1 MNLKLFSRKLSKGI
15 LLLPLLLIAMG
26 GTSVFAPSKTVGLI
40 VSYDIRGGGSPSSQ
54 PDFAYYQNGIL
65 RHITLS
71 RYPKTSTVIV
81 DLNTTWITQNP
92 LAGQTQDEQWSVAEN
107 KGVAV
112 ANATL
117 TIIYF
122 HQLAES
128 VSYKTLYG
136 DSRGNRIG
144 PTLTVFQYGG
154 LNTTTLTIAP
164 TLVWVDDNTSW
175 SVETSLFGSSAME
188 RWWYAGSINGTIS
201 SPGSLIFYYS
211 HQFPLLM
218 TVDPVDISSTY
229 PTIRWENASSSVEIL
244 ANVTRVGYTF
254 QRWIGIGS
262 GSYSGA
268 DNPAHVT
275 VNGLIKETAYFKSSV
290 EIVIVTINGTQS
302 VLLDGAALT
311 LNSSAII
318 VPWYVNST
326 HTINAL
332 PGSACGLKI
341 GPMNICEWQFKGW
354 YSQDGTLISNSNPL
368 QLTAEKTKT
377 IVGVWEKS
385 YLTLEILSVC
395 LAVIAA
401 VILLLVR
408 KSRKRSHHS
417 PNAPTIVPDRQSHEL
432 QYVWGTCTDVG
443 RVRSN
448 NEDSVL
454 AMEILSSI
462 DSRSVS
468 NVLCAIA
475 DGVGGNQKGEVASK
489 LALQILAAKVSTSM
503 IGRTKTELR
512 EILKSAIEEAN
523 EAVVTYGM
531 EHSESEGMA
540 TTIVAALVHQNTVS
554 VAHVGDSRAY
564 LINRGEIKQLTKDDS
579 QVQELVD
586 ERKLTPEQAR
596 HFPARN
602 IITKAVG
609 AAADIE
615 VSTSSLFLAP
625 GDRILLCSDGL
636 WEAVTDTEI
645 QRIVFDLPTPQLA
658 CNKLV
663 SLANERYGKDNVSVV
678 IVEIQ
683 KKIMRK

>member
-1 MNLKLFSRKLSKGI
+1 MNLKLFRREFSSGI
-15 LLLPLLLIAMG
+15 LLLPLLLIAL
-26 GTSVFAPSKTVGLI
+26 SEPAVLAPSKTVGLV
-40 VSYDIRGGGSPSSQ
+40 VSYDIHGGGSPSSR

-71 RYPKTSTVIV
+71 RYPTTSTVIV
-81 DLNTTWITQNP
+81 DLNTTWTTQNP

-136 DSRGNRIG
+136 DSRSNKIG
-144 PTLTVFQYGG
+144 PTLTVVQYGG
-154 LNTTTLTIAP
+154 LNTTTLTI
-164 TLVWVDDNTSW
+164 TSGLVWVDYNTSW
-175 SVETSLFGSSAME
+175 SVETSLTGSSSME
-188 RWWYAGSINGTIS
+188 RWWYADSINGTIS
-201 SPGSLIFYYS
+201 SPGSLICYYT
-211 HQFPLLM
+211 HQFPLLI
-218 TVDPVDISSTY
+218 TVDPVDISPAY
-229 PTIRWENASSSVEIL
+229 PRIQWENATANVEIL
-244 ANVTRVGYTF
+244 ANVTRSGYTF
-254 QRWIGIGS
+254 QSWNGVGP

-290 EIVIVTINGTQS
+290 NIVILTNNGTQS
-302 VLLDGAALT
+302 ISLDGTALT
-311 LNSSAII
+311 LNSTDII

-332 PGSACGLKI
+332 SGSACGLKI
-341 GPMNICEWQFKGW
+341 GPMNTCEWQFKGW
-354 YSQDGTLISNSNPL
+354 YSHDGLLISNSNPL
-368 QLTAEKTKT
+368 QLTAEKTTT

-385 YLTLEILSVC
+385 YLNLEILAVC
-395 LAVIAA
+395 LVTIVAG
-401 VILLLVR
+401 ILLLVR
-408 KSRKRSHHS
+408 RSRKRSRHS
-417 PNAPTIVPDRQSHEL
+417 PNAPTVVPHRETSGL
-432 QYVWGTCTDVG
+432 RYVWGTCTDVG

-454 AMEILSSI
+454 AMEILSSFE
-462 DSRSVS
+462 SRLAS

-489 LALQILAAKVSTSM
+489 LAVQILAAKVSTSM
-503 IGRTKTELR
+503 IGRAETKLS
-512 EILKSAIEEAN
+512 EILRTAVEEAN
-523 EAVVTYGM
+523 EAVIKYGM

-540 TTIVAALVHQNTVS
+540 TTIVAALIHMNIVC
-554 VAHVGDSRAY
+554 VANVGDSRAY

-586 ERKLTPEQAR
+586 SEKLTPEQAR
-596 HFPARN
+596 HFPGRN

-615 VSTSSLFLAP
+615 VTTSSLSLAP

-636 WEAVTDTEI
+636 WGAVTDTEI
-645 QRIVFDLPTPQLA
+645 QKIVFELSTPQLA

-663 SLANERYGKDNVSVV
+663 SLANERGGKDNVSVV

-683 KKIMRK
+683 KKIMPK